1 MGAYIYSDKRMFERN
16 VADVVRRLTRVF
28 SDDGFMA
35 MLVNPRMNWLKL
47 SPVEATERLVAFM
60 KTLA

>member
-1 MGAYIYSDKRMFERN
+1 MVDSLSDG
-16 VADVVRRLTRVF
+16 
-28 SDDGFMA
+28 GFMA
-35 MLVNPRMNWLKL
+35 MLANPRMNWLKF